1 MSQWQFQMFQQQ
13 MQQQQMLQQ
22 QQYQL
27 WQQQQQQQQMW
38 QQFQQWQQQNP
49 LQQQNPQMQFQQ
61 FLQMQNQQGGQQTQ
75 QGSQQTQQGG
85 QQTPQVSQQNQGNK
99 IKEMLPRDK
108 PPETMTIGGGP
119 NIINVTMNASTGY
132 KVVINASA
140 DTSIEELLKMY
151 TRKIGLAEN
160 VIGKD
165 IMFLYN
171 GAQLNTKSKQSIG
184 SFFRNTAVI
193 TVYDLNGIIGA

>member
-61 FLQMQNQQGGQQTQ
+61 FLQMQN
-75 QGSQQTQQGG
+75 QQGG

-171 GAQLNTKSKQSIG
+171 GAQLDTKSKQSIG
-184 SFFRNTAVI
+184 SMFRNTAVI

>member
-1 MSQWQFQMFQQQ
+1 MNQWQFQMYQQQ
-13 MQQQQMLQQ
+13 MQQQQQMMQQ
-22 QQYQL
+22 QQFQL
-27 WQQQQQQQQMW
+27 WQQQQQMW
-38 QQFQQWQQQNP
+38 QQFLQWAQQNQIP
-49 LQQQNPQMQFQQ
+49 LQNPQMQFQQ
-61 FLQMQNQQGGQQTQ
+61 YLQMQNQQGNQQTQ
-75 QGSQQTQQGG
+75 QG
-85 QQTPQVSQQNQGNK
+85 SQQNQGNK
-99 IKEMLPRDK
+99 IKEMLPRNK
-108 PPETMTIGGGP
+108 PDETMNIGSGE

>member
-1 MSQWQFQMFQQQ
+1 MNQWQFQMY
-13 MQQQQMLQQ
+13 QQQQQFQLWQQ
-22 QQYQL
+22 Q
-27 WQQQQQQQQMW
+27 QQQQQQQQMW
-38 QQFQQWQQQNP
+38 QQFQQWQQQNQYP

-61 FLQMQNQQGGQQTQ
+61 FLQMQNQQGNQQTQ
-75 QGSQQTQQGG
+75 QGSQQ
-85 QQTPQVSQQNQGNK
+85 NQENK
-99 IKEMLPRDK
+99 IREMLPRNK
-108 PPETMTIGGGP
+108 PAETMTIGGGS

-171 GAQLNTKSKQSIG
+171 GAQLDTKSKQSIG
-184 SFFRNTAVI
+184 SMFRNTAVI

>member
-1 MSQWQFQMFQQQ
+1 MNQWQFQMY
-13 MQQQQMLQQ
+13 QQQQQFQLWQQ
-22 QQYQL
+22 Q
-27 WQQQQQQQQMW
+27 QQQQQQQQMW
-38 QQFQQWQQQNP
+38 QQFQQWQQQQQNQYP

-61 FLQMQNQQGGQQTQ
+61 FLQMQNQQGNQQTQ
-75 QGSQQTQQGG
+75 QGSQQ
-85 QQTPQVSQQNQGNK
+85 NQENK
-99 IKEMLPRDK
+99 IREMLPRNK
-108 PPETMTIGGGP
+108 PAETMTIGGGS

-140 DTSIEELLKMY
+140 ETSIEELLKMY

-171 GAQLNTKSKQSIG
+171 GAQLDTKSKQSIG
-184 SFFRNTAVI
+184 SMFRNTAVI